1 MKLDKYD
8 IWEITYI
15 LKKEKE
21 LMEQKAKEW
30 MNDDEDD
37 KSISLMCLN
46 KAKKLTEIIFKLKQY
61 EIYKNNIDRA

>member
-1 MKLDKYD
+1 MKLNKYD

-46 KAKKLTEIIFKLKQY
+46 KAKKLNEIIFKLKQY
-61 EIYKNNIDRA
+61 EVY

>member
-46 KAKKLTEIIFKLKQY
+46 KAKKLNEIIFKLKQY